1 MGALSILSSCGSAA
15 ALVVVLGCGESDE
28 TRPATPTPAPAQ
40 EAPELRRAPPGDAVR
55 FRAPDGVRLR
65 GTLASTRR
73 DAPTILVM
81 NTSRTAGPRFD
92 DVAAELHDAGFT
104 TLSFTARATFGS
116 LREVTPEKNERT
128 VALDVAGAARFL
140 RNRPEAN
147 PQRIGAFA
155 QSMGATA
162 VLYALGT
169 HSRGRLAAAVGLSP
183 PDSEM
188 ILSLQL
194 DDRYRPHDA
203 LLIADDAELINSQ
216 NLAEGAKRSEVWQ
229 SPIDGHGAELLPD
242 PRVRERIVA
251 WFRDRL

>member
-1 MGALSILSSCGSAA
+1 MRRMLPAA
-15 ALVVVLGCGESDE
+15 AVLAVAGCGGGDE
-28 TRPATPTPAPAQ
+28 ARGPDRPPAQRAEELRPAPA
-40 EAPELRRAPPGDAVR
+40 GDPVR
-55 FRAPDGVRLR
+55 FRAADGVRLR
-65 GTLASTRR
+65 GRLASTGR
-73 DAPTILVM
+73 DAPAVLVM

-92 DVAAELHDAGFT
+92 SVAAELHAAGFT

-128 VALDVAGAARFL
+128 VALDVAGATRFL
-140 RNRPEAN
+140 RRRPEVD
-147 PQRIGAFA
+147 PERIGAFA

-194 DDRYRPHDA
+194 DGRYRPHDA
-203 LLIADDAELINSQ
+203 LLIADGSELINSQ
-216 NLAEGAKRSEVWQ
+216 NLAEGARRSEVWQ
-229 SPIDGHGAELLPD
+229 APLDGHGAELLPE
-242 PRVRERIVA
+242 PRVRARIVA
-251 WFRDRL
+251 WFHDRL

>member
-1 MGALSILSSCGSAA
+1 VGALFRTCGAVA
-15 ALVVVLGCGESDE
+15 ALGVAVAGCGGDE
-28 TRPATPTPAPAQ
+28 EPPSPAPTPAQQQPA
-40 EAPELRRAPPGDAVR
+40 ELRPAPPGDRVR

-65 GTLASTRR
+65 GRLASTEH
-73 DAPTILVM
+73 DAPAVLVM
-81 NTSRTAGPRFD
+81 NTSRTAGPQFD
-92 DVAAELHDAGFT
+92 SVAAELHDAGFT

-140 RNRPEAN
+140 GGRPEAD
-147 PQRIGAFA
+147 PRRIGAFA

-169 HSRGRLAAAVGLSP
+169 HSRDRLAAAVGLSP
-183 PDSEM
+183 PDSEQ

-203 LLIADDAELINSQ
+203 LLIADDAELVNSQ
-216 NLAEGAKRSEVWQ
+216 NLAEGAQRSEVWQ
-229 SPIDGHGAELLPD
+229 APIDGHGAELLPD
-242 PRVRERIVA
+242 PRVRERVLA